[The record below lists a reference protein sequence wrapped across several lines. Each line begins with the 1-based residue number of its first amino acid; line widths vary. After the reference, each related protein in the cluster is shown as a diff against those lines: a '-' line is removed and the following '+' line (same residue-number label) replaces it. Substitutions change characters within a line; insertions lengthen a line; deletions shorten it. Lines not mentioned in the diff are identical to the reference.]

1 MELTNRT
8 ETLNKK
14 FQMIGLSA
22 DWVFQTWLISGNEN
36 DGIVIFENE
45 DSSCYEVI
53 EFHCKDEERTE
64 NLLFSGDFHEIEC
77 YIINMFNTP
86 LK

>member
-1 MELTNRT
+1 MELTNKT
-8 ETLNKK
+8 ETLNQK

-22 DWVFQTWLISGNEN
+22 DWVFQTWLISGTKN

-53 EFHCKDEERTE
+53 EFHCKVEERTE
-64 NLLFSGDFHEIEC
+64 KLLFSGGFHEIET
-77 YIINMFNTP
+77 YILNMLNTP

>member
-1 MELTNRT
+1 MENSKALDV
-8 ETLNKK
+8 LNSR
-14 FQMIGLSA
+14 FRMIGLSA
-22 DWVFQTWLISGNEN
+22 DWIYQAWLITGTLNR
-36 DGIVIFENE
+36 GVIIFENE

>member
-1 MELTNRT
+1 MELTNKT
-8 ETLNKK
+8 ETLNQK

-22 DWVFQTWLISGNEN
+22 DWVFQTWLISGTKN

-64 NLLFSGDFHEIEC
+64 KLLFSGDFREIET
-77 YIINMFNTP
+77 YILNMLNTP